1 MIEELDAIIIG
12 RGGQGT
18 KLAAQVIT
26 HAGALDGYSPLHY
39 SVYDGLI
46 RGGNI
51 ASTVVLARDQP
62 GVPIRSSF
70 GVVVALHSG
79 WFDRYFPRLKSG
91 GHVFYESPALD
102 TLLATRD
109 DVNKHSVAFAVLS
122 RDSGDPRAANMVAV
136 GVLCGHWGAPTL
148 AALEAAVREVVPAH
162 RQERV
167 AANVAAIRA
176 GWALAL
182 RDFDGPA

>member
-1 MIEELDAIIIG
+1 MMDEVDAIIIG

-26 HAGALDGYSPLHY
+26 HAAALDGYSPLHY

-62 GVPIRSSF
+62 GVPIRSTF

-79 WFDRYFPRLKSG
+79 WFDRYFPRLISG
-91 GHVFYESPALD
+91 GHVFYESSALQ
-102 TLLATRD
+102 TVLATRD
-109 DVNKHSVAFAVLS
+109 DVNKHFVAFSGLS
-122 RDSGDPRAANMVAV
+122 RDSGDPRAANMVAA
-136 GVLCGHWGAPTL
+136 GVLCGHWRAPNL
-148 AALEAAVREVVPAH
+148 ATLEAAVREVVPAH
-162 RQERV
+162 RQDRV
-167 AANVAAIRA
+167 AANIAALRA
-176 GWALAL
+176 GWAFAA
-182 RDFDGPA
+182 RDGDGPA